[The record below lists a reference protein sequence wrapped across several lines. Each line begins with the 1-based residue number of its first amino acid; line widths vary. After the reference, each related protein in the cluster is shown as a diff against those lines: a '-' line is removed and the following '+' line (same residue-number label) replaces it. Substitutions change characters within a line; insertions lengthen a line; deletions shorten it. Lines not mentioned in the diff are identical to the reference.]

1 MSYLVKAIH
10 VELANKGGKVVM
22 LEIFRENN
30 IGELVDVFYVKGF
43 PTRCPKNIVKT
54 SLILFLESIST
65 SRMLL
70 NLSINRGI
78 FWIPMFFL
86 NFDILFC
93 SFTNVLKKI
102 IIYQVLFFRKTLI
115 LILSPYYLFMYFLIL
130 NSNSVPFN
138 QHFDQ
143 IICLSEII

>member
-1 MSYLVKAIH
+1 MPDLVKAIH

-22 LEIFRENN
+22 LEIFRKDDVS
-30 IGELVDVFYVKGF
+30 ELVHVFYVKSF
-43 PTRCPKNIVKT
+43 STRCPTNIVKT

-93 SFTNVLKKI
+93 SFTNVLKK
-102 IIYQVLFFRKTLI
+102 L
-115 LILSPYYLFMYFLIL
+115 
-130 NSNSVPFN
+130 
-138 QHFDQ
+138 
-143 IICLSEII
+143 